1 MQTVFLTLL
10 MLASAL
16 LVFMSLVDMVL
27 RRARGQPLG
36 TLPLVFLGA
45 SALVIGLLIP
55 ILE

>member
-16 LVFMSLVDMVL
+16 LVFLSLVDMVL
-27 RRARGQPLG
+27 RRAQDQPLG
-36 TLPLVFLGA
+36 TLPLVFIGA
-45 SALVIGLLIP
+45 SALVIGLLVP

>member
-27 RRARGQPLG
+27 RRARDQPLG

>member
-16 LVFMSLVDMVL
+16 LVFMSLADMVL
-27 RRARGQPLG
+27 RRVRGRSLG

>member
-36 TLPLVFLGA
+36 TLPLVFLGS
-45 SALVIGLLIP
+45 SALVIGLLVS